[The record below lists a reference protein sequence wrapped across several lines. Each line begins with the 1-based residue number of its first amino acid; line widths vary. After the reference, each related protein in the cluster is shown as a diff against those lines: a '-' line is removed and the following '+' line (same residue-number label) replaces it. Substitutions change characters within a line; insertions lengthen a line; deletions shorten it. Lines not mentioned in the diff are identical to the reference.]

1 MSQAQVSAPIA
12 EQALKQD
19 DAVSKEAVP
28 RLKTAEEALVDEGF
42 VPEGVEVHHSEEEVV
57 ERLFTVEVPEEV
69 KSVWGWA
76 QTSLAASSLSSLAEK
91 AMKSAEEVAENV
103 KASAEE
109 LAENVKTTAEGVV
122 QSAQE
127 KASNITE
134 TETATASPTTFIY
147 PWEPRTRFSTE
158 IRERVLRLP
167 EENNTFLVPPPDE
180 VNFNFD
186 FDTNADA
193 AIRMLEADPKLEKK
207 RFELVPRQLDENT
220 FWRNYFY
227 RVELIKR
234 SYGADEELAQKE
246 KEEDREVDANQ
257 DQAEAQEAEVYKADE
272 VDAKLLDDDDSLE
285 FDNTNL
291 ASFESK
297 KGQKESKRS
306 DVHEGELSWEAE
318 LEAEVD
324 SENFDMLNDDEL
336 LDEDAD
342 GDDSDLEERIK
353 AELSLS

>member
-1 MSQAQVSAPIA
+1 M
-12 EQALKQD
+12 
-19 DAVSKEAVP
+19 
-28 RLKTAEEALVDEGF
+28 
-42 VPEGVEVHHSEEEVV
+42 
-57 ERLFTVEVPEEV
+57 ERLFTVDVPEEV

-76 QTSLAASSLSSLAEK
+76 QSSLATSSLSSLAEK

-109 LAENVKTTAEGVV
+109 LAENVKSTAEGVV

-127 KASNITE
+127 KTVAENDAS
-134 TETATASPTTFIY
+134 SPNAFVY

-167 EENNTFLVPPPDE
+167 EETNTFLVPPPEE
-180 VNFNFD
+180 VEFSFD

-246 KEEDREVDANQ
+246 KEITTEVDVNNGESQ
-257 DQAEAQEAEVYKADE
+257 EHEAYKPDE

-297 KGQKESKRS
+297 KGQKESKRG
-306 DVHEGELSWEAE
+306 DGHEAELSWEAE

-336 LDEDAD
+336 LDEDAE

>member
-1 MSQAQVSAPIA
+1 MQ
-12 EQALKQD
+12 
-19 DAVSKEAVP
+19 
-28 RLKTAEEALVDEGF
+28 GF
-42 VPEGVEVHHSEEEVV
+42 LPEGVEVHHSEEEVV
-57 ERLFTVEVPEEV
+57 ERLFSVGVPEEV

-76 QTSLAASSLSSLAEK
+76 QSSIATSSLSSLAEQ

-109 LAENVKTTAEGVV
+109 LAENVKSTAEGVV

-127 KASNITE
+127 NARAAEEAMTTAAPAQAS
-134 TETATASPTTFIY
+134 AFVY
-147 PWEPRTRFSTE
+147 PWEPRTRFSKE

-167 EENNTFLVPPPDE
+167 EENNTFLVPPPAE
-180 VNFNFD
+180 VNFAFD
-186 FDTNADA
+186 FDVNADA

-246 KEEDREVDANQ
+246 KEQGPVEEAEQ
-257 DQAEAQEAEVYKADE
+257 EAQEAEVYKGDE

-285 FDNTNL
+285 FDNANL
-291 ASFESK
+291 AFESK
-297 KGQKESKRS
+297 KGQKETKRGDS
-306 DVHEGELSWEAE
+306 RPGELSWEDE

-336 LDEDAD
+336 LDEGDA
-342 GDDSDLEERIK
+342 DDSDLEERIK

>member
-1 MSQAQVSAPIA
+1 MSQTQVSAPIA
-12 EQALKQD
+12 NPPGGQQ
-19 DAVSKEAVP
+19 DAVQQDEVIP
-28 RLKTAEEALVDEGF
+28 RLKTREEALQDEGF
-42 VPEGVEVHHSEEEVV
+42 LPEGIEVHHSEEEVV
-57 ERLFTVEVPEEV
+57 DRLFSLGMPEEV

-76 QTSLAASSLSSLAEK
+76 QNSLAGSSLSSLAEK
-91 AMKSAEEVAENV
+91 AIKSAEEVAENV

-127 KASNITE
+127 KVGEMQEAGGSVE
-134 TETATASPTTFIY
+134 TKFVY

-167 EENNTFLVPPPDE
+167 EENNTFLVPPPEE
-180 VNFNFD
+180 VKFTFD
-186 FDTNADA
+186 FDHNADA

-234 SYGADEELAQKE
+234 SYGAEEELAQKE
-246 KEEDREVDANQ
+246 KEMQKQNV
-257 DQAEAQEAEVYKADE
+257 AEIGPSSESQEQETYKGDE

-291 ASFESK
+291 TFESK
-297 KGQKESKRS
+297 KGQKESKRGES
-306 DVHEGELSWEAE
+306 NTGELSWEDE
-318 LEAEVD
+318 LQAEVD

-336 LDEDAD
+336 LDEDGDA
-342 GDDSDLEERIK
+342 DDSDLEERIK
-353 AELSLS
+353 AQLSLS